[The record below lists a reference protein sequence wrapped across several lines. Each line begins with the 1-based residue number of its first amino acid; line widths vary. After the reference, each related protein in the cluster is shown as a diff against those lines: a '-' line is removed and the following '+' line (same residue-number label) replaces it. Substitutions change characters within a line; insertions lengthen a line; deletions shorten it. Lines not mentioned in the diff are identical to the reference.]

1 MSNTGYGRYFFAAV
15 VVALLNTQTLAQA
28 DDSVTESNRQIITE
42 AFAKWSA
49 GGSTFFDDVLAHN
62 VIWTIKGSSPTAGTY
77 DGRDQFVREAV
88 KPFIERLSAPLRPS
102 VNHIWADGNA
112 VIVYW
117 DGVAT
122 AIDGKPYSNSY
133 VWIFTMKDGRAS
145 RVTAFLDL
153 ELYEDVIKRITPA
166 NP

>member
-1 MSNTGYGRYFFAAV
+1 MSNTGSFRYLFAAV
-15 VVALLNTQTLAQA
+15 VVALLNTQTLAKA
-28 DDSVTESNRQIITE
+28 EDSVTESNRQIITE
-42 AFAKWSA
+42 AFEKWSA

-62 VIWTIKGSSPTAGTY
+62 VVWTIKGSSPTAGTY

-88 KPFIERLSAPLRPS
+88 KPFVERLSAPLRPS
-102 VNHIWADGNA
+102 VNHIWADGDA

-117 DGVAT
+117 DDVAT

>member
-49 GGSTFFDDVLAHN
+49 GGSTFFDDVLAQN

>member
-62 VIWTIKGSSPTAGTY
+62 VVWTIKGSSPTAGTY

-88 KPFIERLSAPLRPS
+88 KPFVERLSAPLRPS
-102 VNHIWADGNA
+102 VNHIWADGDA

-122 AIDGKPYSNSY
+122 AIDGNPYSNSY
-133 VWIFTMKDGRAS
+133 VWIFAMKDGRAS

-166 NP
+166 NL

>member
-42 AFAKWSA
+42 AFEKWSA

-166 NP
+166 NL